1 MKRTRAVDVHTY
13 QPDKVVDF
21 GALRCPHLV
30 IATIKALNLLH
41 SGQILQIS
49 ATDLHAPSNVVSW
62 CRQSGHQL
70 VDMYEEDGR
79 FVFFIQ
85 RN

>member
-1 MKRTRAVDVHTY
+1 VKIYTC

-21 GALRCPHLV
+21 GGLRCPHLV
-30 IATIKALNLLH
+30 IATIKALAAMEA
-41 SGQILQIS
+41 GQILQIS
-49 ATDLHAPSNVVSW
+49 ASDLHAPSNVVSW

-70 VDMYEEDGR
+70 IDMYEENGR
-79 FVFFIQ
+79 FVFFVQ